1 MQAGRLFRR
10 VRIERKVLTQ
20 SESGDPI
27 ETWSALAVRFASIF
41 PLKADEKYT
50 GEQWAAQEQVSINV
64 RYGEIISD
72 LTPLD
77 RVVYPI
83 PDDTSP
89 PTPIPSTSIYDIM
102 GVSEIGRRKGLKI
115 FAARREDT
123 AP

>member
-1 MQAGRLFRR
+1 MQAGRLFRK
-10 VRIERKVLTQ
+10 VRIERKVQTQ

-27 ETWSALAVRFASIF
+27 ETWNTLCTRLASIF

-50 GEQWAAQEQVSINV
+50 GEQWAAKEQVSISV
-64 RYGEIISD
+64 RFGEIVSD

-77 RVVYPI
+77 RIVYPI
-83 PDDTSP
+83 PAPTSP
-89 PTPIPSTSIYDIM
+89 TSDPPSTSIYEIM
-102 GVSEIGRRKGLKI
+102 GVSEIARRKGLKI